1 MQKEQLLIHLLLYR
15 IIDKV
20 NKMKKLI
27 QLFLIS
33 LILLGKVFGQ
43 EYKKQ
48 FIKGNISDKTFAVR
62 EAAGQEGIWLSQK
75 AIEFVLENTDIVGT
89 DRDMDGLAVAAVLSL
104 PNDYVAA
111 LSDTDKAG
119 VMDKFIQLFDT
130 FSRSNTVQIAVQ
142 SKVLSLKENINT
154 DPFTGVLNKF
164 LQSPQVLSSDSSL
177 LKSVIN
183 SLGFIGNNISF
194 SILYN
199 DLNDKRYSAYYSEIE
214 ATIAKLIPVSMNE
227 VLQIIQSKDAAN
239 TQRIF
244 NLVKQADITTNN
256 LCEIAENILIESP
269 LASLQ
274 FEALNILNSHKWTR
288 ASNSVLAFFAACQK
302 NFQNGLVE
310 EDSFV
315 GLINSLVNLSPLDA
329 VSPLIK
335 YLGELNSQ
343 LEYNNSVSQKVVLA
357 VINSLGAIGDK
368 SAFDALLSV
377 TYLNYPEPVL
387 SAARQ
392 ALAGLRW

>member
-1 MQKEQLLIHLLLYR
+1 
-15 IIDKV
+15 
-20 NKMKKLI
+20 MKKIIL
-27 QLFLIS
+27 LFLVS
-33 LILLGKVFGQ
+33 SILLSSVFCQ

-48 FIKGNISDKTFAVR
+48 FIKGNITDKTAAVR
-62 EAAGQEGIWLSQK
+62 EAFGQEGIWLSNK
-75 AIEFVLENTDIVGT
+75 AIEFVLENNDIIGT

-104 PNDYVAA
+104 PNDYIAG
-111 LSDTDKAG
+111 LSETEKNQI
-119 VMDKFIQLFDT
+119 MDKFISLFDK

-142 SKVLSLKENINT
+142 SKVLTLKDNINT
-154 DPFTGVLNKF
+154 EPFTDVLNKF
-164 LQSPQVLSSDSSL
+164 LQGPQVLSSDSSL

-214 ATIAKLIPVSMNE
+214 QTIIKLIPVSMNE
-227 VLQIIQSKDAAN
+227 VLQIVRSKDSAN

-244 NLVKQADITTNN
+244 NLVKQASNISTNN
-256 LCEIAENILIESP
+256 LCEIAENVLIEAP
-269 LASLQ
+269 LVSLQ
-274 FEALNILNSHKWTR
+274 FEALSILNAHKWTR
-288 ASNSVLAFFAACQK
+288 ASGSVLSFFAASQK
-302 NFQNGLVE
+302 NFQNGLITEEQFVE
-310 EDSFV
+310 
-315 GLINSLVNLSPLDA
+315 LINSLVNLSPLDA
-329 VSPLIK
+329 VTPLIK

-343 LEYNNSVSQKVVLA
+343 LEYNNTVSQNVVLA

>member
-1 MQKEQLLIHLLLYR
+1 
-15 IIDKV
+15 
-20 NKMKKLI
+20 MKKLI
-27 QLFLIS
+27 RLFLVSIV
-33 LILLGKVFGQ
+33 LLSSVYGQ

-48 FIKGNISDKTFAVR
+48 FIKGNISDKTAAVR
-62 EAAGQEGIWLSQK
+62 EASGQEGIWLSQK
-75 AIEFVLENTDIVGT
+75 AIEFVLENNSIIGT

-104 PNDYVAA
+104 PNDYVAG
-111 LSDTDKAG
+111 LSEIDKNAI
-119 VMDKFIQLFDT
+119 MDKFIALFDE

-142 SKVLSLKENINT
+142 SKVLSLKDILNT
-154 DPFTGVLNKF
+154 QPFTDVLNKF
-164 LQSPQVLSSDSSL
+164 LQSPMVTTSDSSL

-199 DLNDKRYSAYYSEIE
+199 DLNDKRYAAYSSDIE
-214 ATIAKLIPVSMNE
+214 NTITKLIPVSMNE
-227 VLQIIQSKDAAN
+227 VLQIVVSKDAAN

-244 NLVKQADITTNN
+244 NLVTKATNISTNN
-256 LCEIAENILIESP
+256 LCEIAENVLIEAP
-269 LASLQ
+269 LTSLQ
-274 FEALNILNSHKWTR
+274 FEALSILNAHKWTR
-288 ASNSVLAFFAACQK
+288 ASNSVLAFFADSQK
-302 NFQNGLVE
+302 NFQNGLITEEQFVE
-310 EDSFV
+310 
-315 GLINSLVNLSPLDA
+315 LINSLVNLSPLDA
-329 VSPLIK
+329 VTPLIK

-343 LEYNNSVSQKVVLA
+343 LEYTNSVSQNVVLA

>member
-1 MQKEQLLIHLLLYR
+1 
-15 IIDKV
+15 
-20 NKMKKLI
+20 MKKLI
-27 QLFLIS
+27 QLFIVS
-33 LILLGKVFGQ
+33 LVILSSVSGQ
-43 EYKKQ
+43 EYKKK
-48 FIKGNISDKTFAVR
+48 FIKGNISDKTAAVR
-62 EAAGQEGIWLSQK
+62 EASGQEGIWLSQK
-75 AIEFVLENTDIVGT
+75 AIEFVLENNDIIGT

-104 PNDYVAA
+104 PNDYVAG
-111 LSDTDKAG
+111 LSETDKNA
-119 VMDKFIQLFDT
+119 VMDKFILLFDK

-142 SKVLSLKENINT
+142 SKVLSLKDIMNT
-154 DPFTGVLNKF
+154 QPFTDVLNKF

-199 DLNDKRYSAYYSEIE
+199 DLNDKRYSAYYSDIEI
-214 ATIAKLIPVSMNE
+214 TIKKLIPVSMNE
-227 VLQIIQSKDAAN
+227 VLHIVRSKDSAN

-244 NLVKQADITTNN
+244 NIVKQADITTNN

-269 LASLQ
+269 LISLQ
-274 FEALNILNSHKWTR
+274 FEALSILNAHKWTR
-288 ASNSVLAFFAACQK
+288 ASNSVLAFFAASQK
-302 NFQNGLVE
+302 NFQNGLIEEAQFVE
-310 EDSFV
+310 
-315 GLINSLVNLSPLDA
+315 LINSLVNLSPLDA

-335 YLGELNSQ
+335 FLGELNSQ
-343 LEYNNSVSQKVVLA
+343 LEYNNTVSQDVVLA